1 MNLPDRDGDGY
12 LKDMGDWTEEIGRAM
27 AQADDYELDDTKWS
41 QILKAREY
49 YDEFGSV
56 PPSTSSR
63 TKTPCSSSG

>member
-27 AQADDYELDDTKWS
+27 AHADDYELDDTKWA

-49 YDEFGSV
+49 YEEFGS
-56 PPSTSSR
+56 
-63 TKTPCSSSG
+63 KNNTPCSNSG